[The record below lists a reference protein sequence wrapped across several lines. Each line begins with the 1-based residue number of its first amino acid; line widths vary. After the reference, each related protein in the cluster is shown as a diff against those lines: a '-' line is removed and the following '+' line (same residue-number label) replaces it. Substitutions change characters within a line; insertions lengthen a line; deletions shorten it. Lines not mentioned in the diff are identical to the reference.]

1 MSADNEY
8 EQPSNADFGVLE
20 ESLGDLHT
28 GLICVERR
36 QIHSEEKI
44 QHVDSKV
51 AVLSARVDEFER
63 SHNAA
68 DEMQSQ
74 VHEMRE
80 DLDRLKGRVDKLKQ
94 SVKYQMVGAQIV
106 CNPTPQRYLQ
116 VTSLKDMQDSLDE
129 LDRTV
134 TTFRQEIGLKVSRK
148 SVLLQEYFRWGE
160 KNVSDIAAW
169 KATYEDRMRALEQD
183 FSRVKGNQ
191 ARLSDFYET
200 ACNDIIKLHETIDDL
215 QQCTPSHSHLFEGL
229 KEMKLLFSSLQDK
242 IEELGAEIAW
252 TQTVAPSLPSDLCAV
267 VGEGPTETTGIRKL
281 ILNFLD
287 NVYGFLVGTLPVS
300 LQVAARSFGNRLC
313 TGISAIARRGLV
325 PLTLLSITTDWT
337 PMAMRRRILLWLLA
351 AGGRKDQYGTHF
363 ATDNIC
369 LLVFTPTSEIADGY
383 PSL

>member
-94 SVKYQMVGAQIV
+94 SVKSQMVGALI
-106 CNPTPQRYLQ
+106 

-148 SVLLQEYFRWGE
+148 SALLQEYFRWGE
-160 KNVSDIAAW
+160 KNVSDIASW
-169 KATYEDRMRALEQD
+169 KATYEDRIRALEQD

-229 KEMKLLFSSLQDK
+229 REMKLLFSSLQDK

-267 VGEGPTETTGIRKL
+267 VGEGPAETTGIRKL

-300 LQVAARSFGNRLC
+300 LRVAARSLGNHLC

-325 PLTLLSITTDWT
+325 PLTLLSITTNWT
-337 PMAMRRRILLWLLA
+337 PMAMRHRILLWLLA
-351 AGGRKDQYGTHF
+351 AGVCVFAGIYASVTRQNLIGTERPVWH
-363 ATDNIC
+363 A
-369 LLVFTPTSEIADGY
+369 LRHRQHLPTGFY
-383 PSL
+383 PDF